1 MLVLLAPQFLVAVE
15 ELEGYEIS
23 CHSCKKVIFFCKINI
38 ARKTTNITF
47 GPSKGHVGSDKKT
60 LLSCCILQ
68 LNLKFAWREGHVSS
82 YLLTYSN
89 FFPNEI
95 SFSSRPTE
103 PILLAAVFT
112 LEKKIEKSM
121 DIEKL
126 LEAGVH
132 FGHRVTK
139 WNPRMAPFIYGERN
153 GIHILDV
160 IQTMNF
166 LEETSQFLE
175 KFKNEP
181 STRTFAKP
189 KEPFSG
195 RKKSFEKPPGKSS
208 EDVSKSFDS
217 TKPGSSAPRSRKKDV
232 LFVGTKKQASQ
243 LIEKA
248 SNTINGYPFLDQA
261 SENAD
266 LSQALGNGL
275 ESKNSKIMAHYVNHR
290 WLGGLLTNWSTM
302 KICIQQLNDLEKRNS
317 AGEFENLP
325 KKERSN
331 LKKDY
336 EKLMKFFGGIK
347 NLKDIP
353 DLVFIIGQDSE
364 MNAVRECLKIQKTNP
379 MSTKVAD
386 SNKSGSPASKKAISK
401 DSNGLGQGLRTITLL
416 DTNCDPELADLFIP
430 ANDDSAKS
438 LTILLDQFTKV
449 LSE

>member
-1 MLVLLAPQFLVAVE
+1 
-15 ELEGYEIS
+15 
-23 CHSCKKVIFFCKINI
+23 
-38 ARKTTNITF
+38 
-47 GPSKGHVGSDKKT
+47 
-60 LLSCCILQ
+60 
-68 LNLKFAWREGHVSS
+68 
-82 YLLTYSN
+82 
-89 FFPNEI
+89 
-95 SFSSRPTE
+95 
-103 PILLAAVFT
+103 
-112 LEKKIEKSM
+112 M

-195 RKKSFEKPPGKSS
+195 RKKFSEKAPGRSND
-208 EDVSKSFDS
+208 EMSKDFD
-217 TKPGSSAPRSRKKDV
+217 KPGSAPRSRKKDV

-248 SNTINGYPFLDQA
+248 SNTINGYPLLSTSMTAGQSTESVGSLD
-261 SENAD
+261 
-266 LSQALGNGL
+266 
-275 ESKNSKIMAHYVNHR
+275 SKNTKIVAHYVNHR

-364 MNAVRECLKIQKTNP
+364 MNAVRECLKLQKMTP
-379 MSTKVAD
+379 VTGKVVE
-386 SNKSGSPASKKAISK
+386 SVKTSSGASKKVNSK
-401 DSNGLGQGLRTITLL
+401 ESNILGQGLRTITLL

-438 LTILLDQFTKV
+438 LTILLDQFTKA

>member
-1 MLVLLAPQFLVAVE
+1 M
-15 ELEGYEIS
+15 
-23 CHSCKKVIFFCKINI
+23 N
-38 ARKTTNITF
+38 
-47 GPSKGHVGSDKKT
+47 
-60 LLSCCILQ
+60 
-68 LNLKFAWREGHVSS
+68 
-82 YLLTYSN
+82 
-89 FFPNEI
+89 
-95 SFSSRPTE
+95 
-103 PILLAAVFT
+103 
-112 LEKKIEKSM
+112 
-121 DIEKL
+121 IEKL

-160 IQTMNF
+160 VQTMQF

-181 STRTFAKP
+181 SSRTFAKP
-189 KEPFSG
+189 KQMG
-195 RKKSFEKPPGKSS
+195 RKKGPSGRDFDEN
-208 EDVSKSFDS
+208 SKNFDS
-217 TKPGSSAPRSRKKDV
+217 GKPGAPSRLRKKDV
-232 LFVGTKKQASQ
+232 LFVGTKKQASY

-248 SNTINGYPFLDQA
+248 AHTINGFHESFSSELA
-261 SENAD
+261 SSGFTSRSSAEVGSAD
-266 LSQALGNGL
+266 GSSLTTASL
-275 ESKNSKIMAHYVNHR
+275 NSKIVAHYVNHR

-302 KICIQQLNDLEKRNS
+302 KICIQQLNELEKRNS

-336 EKLMKFFGGIK
+336 EKLMKFFGGIQ

-364 MNAVRECLKIQKTNP
+364 MNAVRECLKLQKMNSIPAKTLDIDP
-379 MSTKVAD
+379 R
-386 SNKSGSPASKKAISK
+386 SGKPGSGASKKSISK
-401 DSNGLGQGLRTITLL
+401 DTNVQGLRTITLL

-438 LTILLDQFTKV
+438 LNILLDEFTKV

>member
-1 MLVLLAPQFLVAVE
+1 M
-15 ELEGYEIS
+15 
-23 CHSCKKVIFFCKINI
+23 N
-38 ARKTTNITF
+38 
-47 GPSKGHVGSDKKT
+47 
-60 LLSCCILQ
+60 
-68 LNLKFAWREGHVSS
+68 
-82 YLLTYSN
+82 
-89 FFPNEI
+89 
-95 SFSSRPTE
+95 
-103 PILLAAVFT
+103 
-112 LEKKIEKSM
+112 
-121 DIEKL
+121 IEKL

-189 KEPFSG
+189 KEPFSA
-195 RKKSFEKPPGKSS
+195 RKKSSEKTPGRYSDEKG
-208 EDVSKSFDS
+208 FDS
-217 TKPGSSAPRSRKKDV
+217 GKPGSGAPRSRKKDV

-243 LIEKA
+243 LIKKA
-248 SNTINGYPFLDQA
+248 ANTINGYPSIENSELHEA
-261 SENAD
+261 SGTTFATSD
-266 LSQALGNGL
+266 F
-275 ESKNSKIMAHYVNHR
+275 ESKNSKIVAHYVNHR

-302 KICIQQLNDLEKRNS
+302 KICIQQLNDLEKRNLT
-317 AGEFENLP
+317 GEFETLP

-364 MNAVRECLKIQKTNP
+364 MNAVRECLKLQKMNP
-379 MSTKVAD
+379 IPTKTLD
-386 SNKSGSPASKKAISK
+386 SAKLGSAAAKKPTSK
-401 DSNGLGQGLRTITLL
+401 DTNSLGQGLRTITLL
-416 DTNCDPELADLFIP
+416 DTNCDPELADLYIP

-438 LTILLDQFTKV
+438 LSILLDEFTKV

>member
-1 MLVLLAPQFLVAVE
+1 M
-15 ELEGYEIS
+15 
-23 CHSCKKVIFFCKINI
+23 N
-38 ARKTTNITF
+38 
-47 GPSKGHVGSDKKT
+47 
-60 LLSCCILQ
+60 
-68 LNLKFAWREGHVSS
+68 
-82 YLLTYSN
+82 
-89 FFPNEI
+89 
-95 SFSSRPTE
+95 
-103 PILLAAVFT
+103 
-112 LEKKIEKSM
+112 
-121 DIEKL
+121 IEKL

-160 IQTMNF
+160 VQTMNF

-189 KEPFSG
+189 KESFSV
-195 RKKSFEKPPGKSS
+195 RKKSSEKSPARGS
-208 EDVSKSFDS
+208 EEMTKGFDS
-217 TKPGSSAPRSRKKDV
+217 SKPGAVRSRKKDV

-248 SNTINGYPFLDQA
+248 ANTINGYPSLNHSLEN
-261 SENAD
+261 SEHSN
-266 LSQALGNGL
+266 QALGSFSTSDF
-275 ESKNSKIMAHYVNHR
+275 ESKNSKIVAHYVNHR

-302 KICIQQLNDLEKRNS
+302 KICIQQLNDLEKRNLT
-317 AGEFENLP
+317 GEFENLP

-364 MNAVRECLKIQKTNP
+364 MNAVRECLKLQKMNP
-379 MSTKVAD
+379 ISTKNLE
-386 SNKSGSPASKKAISK
+386 SELRSGKPGSGSGKKANST
-401 DSNGLGQGLRTITLL
+401 LQGLRTITLL

-438 LTILLDQFTKV
+438 LNIILDEFTKV

>member
-1 MLVLLAPQFLVAVE
+1 M
-15 ELEGYEIS
+15 
-23 CHSCKKVIFFCKINI
+23 N
-38 ARKTTNITF
+38 
-47 GPSKGHVGSDKKT
+47 
-60 LLSCCILQ
+60 
-68 LNLKFAWREGHVSS
+68 
-82 YLLTYSN
+82 
-89 FFPNEI
+89 
-95 SFSSRPTE
+95 
-103 PILLAAVFT
+103 
-112 LEKKIEKSM
+112 
-121 DIEKL
+121 IEKL

-160 IQTMNF
+160 VQTMQF
-166 LEETSQFLE
+166 LEETSEFLE

-181 STRTFAKP
+181 SSRVFAKP
-189 KEPFSG
+189 KPSG
-195 RKKSFEKPPGKSS
+195 RKKSSSGRDFE
-208 EDVSKSFDS
+208 ENSKNADS
-217 TKPGSSAPRSRKKDV
+217 GKPGAPSRLRKKDV
-232 LFVGTKKQASQ
+232 LFVGTKKQASS

-248 SNTINGYPFLDQA
+248 AHTINGFQVLPSMNLGTTMEA
-261 SENAD
+261 SS
-266 LSQALGNGL
+266 LSPQYLSG
-275 ESKNSKIMAHYVNHR
+275 ESQNSKIVAHYVNHR

-317 AGEFENLP
+317 TGEFENLP

-336 EKLMKFFGGIK
+336 EKLMKFFGGIQ

-364 MNAVRECLKIQKTNP
+364 MNAVRECLKLQKMNTGTTKPRNP
-379 MSTKVAD
+379 QLQPAAPLKGVTPANS
-386 SNKSGSPASKKAISK
+386 SPAAPSAPSKI
-401 DSNGLGQGLRTITLL
+401 GQGLRTITLL

-438 LTILLDQFTKV
+438 LTLLLDQFTKA

>member
-1 MLVLLAPQFLVAVE
+1 M
-15 ELEGYEIS
+15 
-23 CHSCKKVIFFCKINI
+23 NI
-38 ARKTTNITF
+38 ER
-47 GPSKGHVGSDKKT
+47 
-60 LLSCCILQ
+60 
-68 LNLKFAWREGHVSS
+68 
-82 YLLTYSN
+82 
-89 FFPNEI
+89 
-95 SFSSRPTE
+95 
-103 PILLAAVFT
+103 
-112 LEKKIEKSM
+112 
-121 DIEKL
+121 L

-160 IQTMNF
+160 VQTMQF
-166 LEETSQFLE
+166 LEETSEFLE

-181 STRTFAKP
+181 SSRTFAKP
-189 KEPFSG
+189 KQIG
-195 RKKSFEKPPGKSS
+195 RKKGPTGRDSEESS
-208 EDVSKSFDS
+208 NSG
-217 TKPGSSAPRSRKKDV
+217 KPGAPSRLRKKDV
-232 LFVGTKKQASQ
+232 LFVGTKKQASY

-248 SNTINGYPFLDQA
+248 ANTINGFELTFG
-261 SENAD
+261 SEKSSFSGTGANGNPSFGEQPTGPSVAFTP
-266 LSQALGNGL
+266 LGSRESQNP
-275 ESKNSKIMAHYVNHR
+275 KIVAHYVNHR

-336 EKLMKFFGGIK
+336 EKLMKFFGGIQ

-364 MNAVRECLKIQKTNP
+364 MNAVRECLKLQKIHTGKARPRNP
-379 MSTKVAD
+379 AGQDVS
-386 SNKSGSPASKKAISK
+386 SGLRPNSQTATSSSK
-401 DSNGLGQGLRTITLL
+401 LGEGLRTITLL

-438 LTILLDQFTKV
+438 LTLFLNQFTKV

>member
-1 MLVLLAPQFLVAVE
+1 M
-15 ELEGYEIS
+15 
-23 CHSCKKVIFFCKINI
+23 N
-38 ARKTTNITF
+38 
-47 GPSKGHVGSDKKT
+47 
-60 LLSCCILQ
+60 
-68 LNLKFAWREGHVSS
+68 
-82 YLLTYSN
+82 
-89 FFPNEI
+89 
-95 SFSSRPTE
+95 
-103 PILLAAVFT
+103 
-112 LEKKIEKSM
+112 
-121 DIEKL
+121 IEKL

-160 IQTMNF
+160 VQTMQF
-166 LEETSQFLE
+166 LEETSEFLE

-181 STRTFAKP
+181 SSRTFAKQQP
-189 KEPFSG
+189 TKLAKQMG
-195 RKKSFEKPPGKSS
+195 RKKISGRDFDEN
-208 EDVSKSFDS
+208 SKNSDS
-217 TKPGSSAPRSRKKDV
+217 GKPGTASRLRKKDV
-232 LFVGTKKQASQ
+232 LFVGTKKQASY

-248 SNTINGYPFLDQA
+248 AHTINGLGVTVPAPHDMV
-261 SENAD
+261 AD
-266 LSQALGNGL
+266 S
-275 ESKNSKIMAHYVNHR
+275 SSNSKIVAHYVNHR

-336 EKLMKFFGGIK
+336 EKLMKFFGGIQH
-347 NLKDIP
+347 LKDIP

-364 MNAVRECLKIQKTNP
+364 MNAVRECLKLQKMNPGVVKPRNPVPTLVEQTTNS
-379 MSTKVAD
+379 STGQ
-386 SNKSGSPASKKAISK
+386 NSGGVTAHEMGSFASDQGSFPPKI
-401 DSNGLGQGLRTITLL
+401 GPGLRTITLL

-438 LTILLDQFTKV
+438 LTLFLDQFTKV

>member
-1 MLVLLAPQFLVAVE
+1 M
-15 ELEGYEIS
+15 
-23 CHSCKKVIFFCKINI
+23 N
-38 ARKTTNITF
+38 
-47 GPSKGHVGSDKKT
+47 
-60 LLSCCILQ
+60 
-68 LNLKFAWREGHVSS
+68 
-82 YLLTYSN
+82 
-89 FFPNEI
+89 
-95 SFSSRPTE
+95 
-103 PILLAAVFT
+103 
-112 LEKKIEKSM
+112 
-121 DIEKL
+121 IEKL

-160 IQTMNF
+160 VQTMQF
-166 LEETSQFLE
+166 LEETSEFLE

-181 STRTFAKP
+181 SSRTFAKQQP
-189 KEPFSG
+189 TKLAKQMG
-195 RKKSFEKPPGKSS
+195 RKKISGRDFDEN
-208 EDVSKSFDS
+208 SKNSDS
-217 TKPGSSAPRSRKKDV
+217 GKPGTASRLRKKDV
-232 LFVGTKKQASQ
+232 LFVGTKKQASY

-248 SNTINGYPFLDQA
+248 AHTINGLGVTVPAPHDMV
-261 SENAD
+261 AD
-266 LSQALGNGL
+266 S
-275 ESKNSKIMAHYVNHR
+275 SSNSKIVAHYVNHR

-336 EKLMKFFGGIK
+336 EKLMKFFGGIQ

-364 MNAVRECLKIQKTNP
+364 MNAVRECLKLQKMNP
-379 MSTKVAD
+379 GVAKPRNPGGQVPTSLAAATD
-386 SNKSGSPASKKAISK
+386 LESGVRQNLPAPVAPVKI
-401 DSNGLGQGLRTITLL
+401 GPVLRTITLL

-438 LTILLDQFTKV
+438 LTLLLDQFTKV

>member
-1 MLVLLAPQFLVAVE
+1 MNV
-15 ELEGYEIS
+15 
-23 CHSCKKVIFFCKINI
+23 
-38 ARKTTNITF
+38 
-47 GPSKGHVGSDKKT
+47 
-60 LLSCCILQ
+60 
-68 LNLKFAWREGHVSS
+68 
-82 YLLTYSN
+82 
-89 FFPNEI
+89 
-95 SFSSRPTE
+95 
-103 PILLAAVFT
+103 
-112 LEKKIEKSM
+112 
-121 DIEKL
+121 EKL

-139 WNPRMAPFIYGERN
+139 WNPRMAPYIYGERN

-181 STRTFAKP
+181 SSKIFP
-189 KEPFSG
+189 KQQQPTKLSKDAFSG
-195 RKKSFEKPPGKSS
+195 RRNKGGGKNFDDSS
-208 EDVSKSFDS
+208 KGANFGDPDLG
-217 TKPGSSAPRSRKKDV
+217 KPGSATRSRKKDV

-243 LIEKA
+243 LIRKA
-248 SNTINGYPFLDQA
+248 ANTINGYSWITSA
-261 SENAD
+261 NISEPHFEGLNAANEVGTTESSD
-266 LSQALGNGL
+266 SSSALRSDPVSVAEANEANDVGSVGSEIGFEFGGSV
-275 ESKNSKIMAHYVNHR
+275 ESKNSKIVAHYVNHR

-317 AGEFENLP
+317 TGEFETLP

-364 MNAVRECLKIQKTNP
+364 MNAVRECLKLQKMNP
-379 MSTKVAD
+379 LGTQLAGFTKSTSTAK
-386 SNKSGSPASKKAISK
+386 ASKKAGNMAEA
-401 DSNGLGQGLRTITLL
+401 SNESNSQAANGTLKGGSSGTLRTITLL

-438 LTILLDQFTKV
+438 LNLLLEQFTKA

>member
-1 MLVLLAPQFLVAVE
+1 M
-15 ELEGYEIS
+15 
-23 CHSCKKVIFFCKINI
+23 N
-38 ARKTTNITF
+38 
-47 GPSKGHVGSDKKT
+47 
-60 LLSCCILQ
+60 
-68 LNLKFAWREGHVSS
+68 
-82 YLLTYSN
+82 
-89 FFPNEI
+89 
-95 SFSSRPTE
+95 
-103 PILLAAVFT
+103 
-112 LEKKIEKSM
+112 
-121 DIEKL
+121 IEKL

-160 IQTMNF
+160 VQTMQF

-181 STRTFAKP
+181 SSRTFAKP
-189 KEPFSG
+189 KQMG
-195 RKKSFEKPPGKSS
+195 RKKGPSGRDFDEN
-208 EDVSKSFDS
+208 SKNLDS
-217 TKPGSSAPRSRKKDV
+217 GKPGAPSRLRKKDV
-232 LFVGTKKQASQ
+232 LFVGTKKQASY

-248 SNTINGYPFLDQA
+248 AHTINGFHESFSSELSSSGFTSRNSAEVGSADGSSLATA
-261 SENAD
+261 SH
-266 LSQALGNGL
+266 
-275 ESKNSKIMAHYVNHR
+275 NSKIVAHYVNHR

-302 KICIQQLNDLEKRNS
+302 KICIQQLNELEKRNS

-336 EKLMKFFGGIK
+336 EKLMKFFGGIQ

-364 MNAVRECLKIQKTNP
+364 MNAVRECLKLQKMNP
-379 MSTKVAD
+379 GVAKPRNPVGQVPTSLAAAAD
-386 SNKSGSPASKKAISK
+386 LESGLRQNLPAPVAPVKI
-401 DSNGLGQGLRTITLL
+401 GPVLRTITLL

-438 LTILLDQFTKV
+438 LTLLLDQFTKV

>member
-1 MLVLLAPQFLVAVE
+1 
-15 ELEGYEIS
+15 
-23 CHSCKKVIFFCKINI
+23 
-38 ARKTTNITF
+38 
-47 GPSKGHVGSDKKT
+47 
-60 LLSCCILQ
+60 
-68 LNLKFAWREGHVSS
+68 
-82 YLLTYSN
+82 
-89 FFPNEI
+89 
-95 SFSSRPTE
+95 
-103 PILLAAVFT
+103 
-112 LEKKIEKSM
+112 M

-189 KEPFSG
+189 KEPFSA
-195 RKKSFEKPPGKSS
+195 RKKPFDKAAGRSS
-208 EDVSKSFDS
+208 EENSKTFDS
-217 TKPGSSAPRSRKKDV
+217 GKPGSPTRARKKDV

-243 LIEKA
+243 LIERA
-248 SNTINGYPFLDQA
+248 AHTINGYAELANSNDTL
-261 SENAD
+261 E
-266 LSQALGNGL
+266 LSQEGQMSSVGIL
-275 ESKNSKIMAHYVNHR
+275 ESKNSKIVAHYVNHR

-364 MNAVRECLKIQKTNP
+364 MNAVRECLKLQKINP
-379 MSTKVAD
+379 ITAKSND
-386 SNKSGSPASKKAISK
+386 SAKSGSSKKTSSK
-401 DSNGLGQGLRTITLL
+401 DSNLLGQGLRTITLL
-416 DTNCDPELADLFIP
+416 DTNCDPELADIFIP

>member
-1 MLVLLAPQFLVAVE
+1 M
-15 ELEGYEIS
+15 
-23 CHSCKKVIFFCKINI
+23 N
-38 ARKTTNITF
+38 
-47 GPSKGHVGSDKKT
+47 
-60 LLSCCILQ
+60 
-68 LNLKFAWREGHVSS
+68 
-82 YLLTYSN
+82 
-89 FFPNEI
+89 
-95 SFSSRPTE
+95 
-103 PILLAAVFT
+103 
-112 LEKKIEKSM
+112 
-121 DIEKL
+121 IEKL

-189 KEPFSG
+189 KEPFSV
-195 RKKSFEKPPGKSS
+195 RKKSSEKTSGRSS
-208 EDVSKSFDS
+208 EETAKGFDS
-217 TKPGSSAPRSRKKDV
+217 AKPGAARSRKKDV

-248 SNTINGYPFLDQA
+248 ANTINGYPSVTESLENFEFAQSTA
-261 SENAD
+261 SFSTSSNF
-266 LSQALGNGL
+266 
-275 ESKNSKIMAHYVNHR
+275 ESKNSKIVAHYVNHR

-302 KICIQQLNDLEKRNS
+302 KICIQQLNDLEKRNLT
-317 AGEFENLP
+317 GEFETLP

-364 MNAVRECLKIQKTNP
+364 MNAVRECLKLQKMNSIPAKTLDIDP
-379 MSTKVAD
+379 R
-386 SNKSGSPASKKAISK
+386 SGKPGSGASKKSISK
-401 DSNGLGQGLRTITLL
+401 DTNVQGLRTITLL

-438 LTILLDQFTKV
+438 LNILLDEFTKV